1 MKERDPV
8 IHVRIPCEVREAL
21 RQAAVSEERSMNT
34 LVVRYI
40 RRGVVGDGIP
50 IKRAKGN
57 AQGARTPR
65 ASV

>member
-8 IHVRIPCEVREAL
+8 IHVRVPTEVRAAL
-21 RQAAVSEERSMNT
+21 REAAAADQRSMNA

-50 IKRAKGN
+50 IKRAKNN
-57 AQGARTPR
+57 APAVRPAR